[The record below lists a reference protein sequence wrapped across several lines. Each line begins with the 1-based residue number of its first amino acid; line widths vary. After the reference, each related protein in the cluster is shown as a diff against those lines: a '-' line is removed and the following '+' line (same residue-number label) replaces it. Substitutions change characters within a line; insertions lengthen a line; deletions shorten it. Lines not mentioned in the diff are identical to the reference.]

1 MGDPIANYALS
12 KQMRTSCG
20 RESRGGADVVR
31 RAQIGGRRQETEE
44 QSRRNEE
51 NRTGEGME
59 REIYKAR
66 VNQSRNM
73 LPLIL
78 ACGACFW
85 KSHYLN
91 YHSFMGNTS
100 IIKVLS
106 CCVCVCGGAT
116 FKMWRIGRDSQ
127 QRQESLLF
135 ITRQSLGIKRLK
147 RRQVIKHANISG
159 ELITWKWEYI
169 ISFRNKTHKTYMWM
183 RAGDQTTNPGINGQH
198 PGPLK
203 TQNQDSEDNE
213 HTYYML
219 QQLCSETKVCWNVRT
234 QASVS

>member
-106 CCVCVCGGAT
+106 CCVCVCVG
-116 FKMWRIGRDSQ
+116 
-127 QRQESLLF
+127 
-135 ITRQSLGIKRLK
+135 
-147 RRQVIKHANISG
+147 
-159 ELITWKWEYI
+159 
-169 ISFRNKTHKTYMWM
+169 
-183 RAGDQTTNPGINGQH
+183 GQH
-198 PGPLK
+198 LKCGGLGETLNKGKSLCFSLPG
-203 TQNQDSEDNE
+203 
-213 HTYYML
+213 
-219 QQLCSETKVCWNVRT
+219 KVLEL
-234 QASVS
+234 SD